1 MSLKLVDSNNN
12 PVEIKDTRASS
23 LPVEEKS
30 ECCAQDCED
39 CECDEKSNDTVN
51 PEDIKC
57 GFVVGLKKD
66 NQITFDV
73 LGDSPNFLELA
84 GLLEYVKIELD
95 NIKNGQFIT
104 AQSLLLKQNHYLLQ
118 QLQSLVTALTN
129 KKQ

>member
-1 MSLKLVDSNNN
+1 MWICSW
-12 PVEIKDTRASS
+12 
-23 LPVEEKS
+23 
-30 ECCAQDCED
+30 
-39 CECDEKSNDTVN
+39 
-51 PEDIKC
+51 
-57 GFVVGLKKD
+57 FKKD

-73 LGDSPNFLELA
+73 LGDNPNFLELA

-129 KKQ
+129 KR